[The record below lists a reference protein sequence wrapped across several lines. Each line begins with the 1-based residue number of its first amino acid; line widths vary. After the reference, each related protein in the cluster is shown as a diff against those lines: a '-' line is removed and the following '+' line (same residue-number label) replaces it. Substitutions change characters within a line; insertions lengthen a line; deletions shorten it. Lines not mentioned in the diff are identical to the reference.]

1 MKTRARASAAAAA
14 VLLSA
19 GLTAAAATATPT
31 AAATPASTATEPGT
45 EAAAEPAAEAATS
58 LRLTVTPGATPA
70 GTSRAAA
77 LECPPGSATTHPD
90 PVTACRLVDS
100 VDGDLTRLDVDPGVC
115 TAEYD
120 PYTVTA
126 SGTYRGRPLSFR
138 HTYGNRCSLAR
149 TTGAV
154 FAF

>member
-1 MKTRARASAAAAA
+1 MKTRASASAAVAA
-14 VLLSA
+14 VLLSV
-19 GLTAAAATATPT
+19 GLTAAAVTATTTATA
-31 AAATPASTATEPGT
+31 AEVDT
-45 EAAAEPAAEAATS
+45 EAAAAADVEAVTS
-58 LRLTVTPGATPA
+58 LRLTVTHGATPVA
-70 GTSRAAA
+70 GTPRLAT

-90 PVTACRLVDS
+90 PVTACRLVDA
-100 VDGDLTRLDVDPGVC
+100 VDGDLDRLDVDPGIC

-138 HTYGNRCSLAR
+138 RTYGNRCTLAH